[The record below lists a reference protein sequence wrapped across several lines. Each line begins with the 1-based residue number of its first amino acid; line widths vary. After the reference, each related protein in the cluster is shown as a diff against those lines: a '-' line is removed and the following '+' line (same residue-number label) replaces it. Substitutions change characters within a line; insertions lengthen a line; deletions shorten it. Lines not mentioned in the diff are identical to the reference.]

1 MARTQMDTIIFS
13 AIVFMLLFVTTTA
26 QASGSGGA
34 KPKATDLM
42 IEACKNAT
50 LNNAYADPVR
60 EEFCLTTL
68 QSDNRSAEAKDLRDL
83 LQVTVDIL
91 RGRVTTTSSKVKKML
106 ENTKKGTVPMR
117 ILSLCEVDYDTMVSV
132 INICDAIIRDYQRDE
147 GRQWSKELVRWMDMA
162 RDHVNECI
170 SELVDMP
177 AVGALVNKN
186 NELEMLVKLNTALVA
201 ARMFP
206 E

>member
-34 KPKATDLM
+34 KPKATDLV
-42 IEACKNAT
+42 IEVCKNAT
-50 LNNAYADPVR
+50 LNNAN
-60 EEFCLTTL
+60 
-68 QSDNRSAEAKDLRDL
+68 SDNRSAEAKELRDL

-117 ILSLCEVDYDTMVSV
+117 VFSLCEVDYDTMVSV
-132 INICDAIIRDYQRDE
+132 INICDAIIKDYQRDE

-177 AVGALVNKN
+177 AVGALVNEN
-186 NELEMLVKLNTALVA
+186 NELGMLVKLNTALVA